1 LNPLIGRKIKQ
12 LREAN
17 KYTQEEIS
25 RLLGI
30 DRSKLSQVENGKLGV
45 SNEEL
50 YRISRFFGQPLDYFF
65 EEEIKPNE
73 NLLFFKAKGDLNEDD
88 FVHVK
93 ECQEIAINFTELEEL
108 VFEEEPRPSFRTYSP
123 PPEIH
128 YALIAK
134 AVAKR
139 ERSILNLS
147 PKDQVPLRTILNKQ
161 GILVLEVP
169 FESETLDGFFFIRD
183 KQPIII
189 ANTHEKNPFSRNFV
203 IAHEFAHV
211 LLDSSEYS
219 RFCHSIFEE
228 SQEILEKRANS
239 FANEFLLPEEGMDI
253 YFADL
258 GYKKGKGEIQKFDLY
273 RLIDHFQLSREIIVN
288 RLFHTGWISGE
299 QRENFL
305 GIVGIA
311 KDMERLGLKNE
322 YTRYYIERKNELR
335 PSMYTIFDM
344 LPDRY
349 KDLARLAYMRSKI
362 TFNKL
367 CEYLFLPKDEVSSLF
382 GIEKR
387 EPSMEEA
394 LGVS

>member
-1 LNPLIGRKIKQ
+1 LKTLIARKIKQ

-17 KYTQEEIS
+17 QYTQEEIS

-30 DRSKLSQVENGKLGV
+30 DRSKLSQVENGKLRV

-65 EEEIKPNE
+65 EEDIKPNK
-73 NLLFFKAKGDLNEDD
+73 NLLFFRAKGDLNEDD

-93 ECQEIAINFTELEEL
+93 QCQEIAVSFTELEEL

-123 PPEIH
+123 PPEMH
-128 YALIAK
+128 YASVAK

-139 ERSILNLS
+139 ERSILNLG

-169 FESETLDGFFFIRD
+169 FQSETLDGFFFIHE
-183 KQPIII
+183 KQPIVI

-203 IAHEFAHV
+203 IAHELAHV
-211 LLDSSEYS
+211 LLDSSNYS
-219 RFCHSIFEE
+219 LFCHSIFEE
-228 SQEILEKRANS
+228 SQVILEKRANS
-239 FANEFLLPEEGMDI
+239 FANEFLLPEEGLDI
-253 YFADL
+253 YFSEL
-258 GYKKGKGEIQKFDLY
+258 KYKKGREEVQKFDLY

-288 RLFHTGWISGE
+288 RLFHTGWISE
-299 QRENFL
+299 KQRESFL
-305 GIVGIA
+305 GILGIA
-311 KDMERLGLKNE
+311 KDMERLGLRNE
-322 YTRYYIERKNELR
+322 YTRYYIEKKNEQR
-335 PSMYTIFDM
+335 SSTYTIFDM

-362 TFNKL
+362 TFSKL

-387 EPSMEEA
+387 EPSMEEV
-394 LGVS
+394 LGAS